1 MTTEPDADSRGG
13 VDLVVV
19 DVADA
24 GARIDR
30 WFRRRFPQITHGRL
44 EKWLRTG
51 QVRVDGRRA
60 KASQRLAGG
69 ETIRVPPLSAEGV
82 HPRPAT
88 STPMSDAEARDLRG
102 RVLHR
107 DRDVIVIDKPA
118 GLAVQGGSGTAR
130 HLDGMLDVLAFDGE
144 RPRLVH
150 RLDRDT
156 AGVLVL
162 ARSRAAATAL
172 SRAFQGREVR
182 KLYWAL
188 VAGVP
193 PQRSG
198 RISVP
203 LAKRPG
209 PRGET
214 VQADQALGEWAVTRY
229 HVVEAISDSLAWLA
243 LEPVTGRTHQVR
255 VHCAALGTPIIGDGK
270 YGGRGAFLSHTEIGS
285 GVHLLARAIAFPH
298 PAGGTVA
305 VAAPLPPHMDRSWR
319 AFNLSAESVVETLR
333 RWDGAVSAR

>member
-1 MTTEPDADSRGG
+1 MTTDPDAGRLGG

-19 DVADA
+19 DIADA
-24 GARIDR
+24 GARVDR
-30 WFRRRFPQITHGRL
+30 WFRRRFPHVTHGRL

-60 KASQRLAGG
+60 KASQRLSGG
-69 ETIRVPPLSAEGV
+69 ETIRVPPLSADGV
-82 HPRPAT
+82 RPRPVVAA
-88 STPMSDAEARDLRG
+88 SMSDAEGRDLRD
-102 RVLHR
+102 RVLHV
-107 DRDVIVIDKPA
+107 DHDVIVIDKPA

-130 HLDGMLDVLAFDGE
+130 HLDGMLDALAFDGE

-172 SRAFQGREVR
+172 SRAFQGRDVR

-193 PQRSG
+193 PARSG
-198 RISVP
+198 RMSVP

-214 VQADQALGEWAVTRY
+214 VQADPATGERAVTLYR
-229 HVVEAISDSLAWLA
+229 VVEAIGDSLAWLA

-255 VHCAALGTPIIGDGK
+255 VHCAELGTPIIGDGK
-270 YGGRGAFLSHTEIGS
+270 YGGRSAFLSQTDVGS

-305 VAAPLPPHMDRSWR
+305 VAAPLPPHMERSWR
-319 AFNLSAESVVETLR
+319 AFNLPTESVAETLR
-333 RWDGAVSAR
+333 RWDSGRSPR